1 VGEPVKAGDTS
12 IEQPTA
18 EQFEAI
24 ECHDRDILVEAGA
37 GTGKTKTTI
46 ARYRRLLSDGHEPG
60 EILVF
65 TFTDKAAAELR
76 NRARE
81 TPEGE
86 PEVAMGAAWIG
97 TFHSICSRIL
107 RAHPVAADVDPRF
120 DVLDD
125 VKGRRIRDAAFERAL
140 REVSEDRRSAEQLS
154 RVKLASWKTGVTTA
168 YDQLRARGEERPSL
182 PEVAGAD
189 GDSPGGF
196 PVFCRNLVDRL
207 LNSYGDAYSDMKRA
221 EGLLDY
227 EDLQLQTLK
236 LLENNPGVS
245 HSYSERFV
253 EIMVDEFQDTNRLQ
267 VRLIEALRGEQT
279 TLFTVGDE
287 MQAIYGFR
295 HADVRLFRQRR
306 EQVDLPLGLTANFRS
321 QAPVIGAVNL
331 IGRGLDRQVDE
342 GRGAV
347 GTGSTGREGQGSAT
361 AASRQEFAELTV
373 GLDPEPGRRSSV
385 EMLFVGSD
393 GWQEQELGPLSP
405 SDAKD
410 QGKTEAAT
418 RAEALAVARRVRE
431 AVDRGE
437 VDVSQVALLFRT
449 RSNMPIHA
457 EALAHYGLEPYIVG
471 RSDFWSSREAIDV
484 LALLAVVA
492 NPLDDESLLSP
503 LLGPACGL
511 SSDALVLLRD
521 ATESGPIWPT
531 LTKASRGEVDGVQ
544 ADDCERA
551 RSFVT
556 AIEAVR
562 SALPVTPLGE
572 VVEGVVTSTGYDL
585 ACLGRGRPVERMA
598 NLRRIGSLAAE
609 YEASE
614 ARDLRGFL
622 RWAEDSSDLE
632 AESGV
637 ATEEESG
644 RVVRLMTIHKAKG
657 LEFDMV
663 CVPDLGKERRAP
675 GSGVRICWIG
685 PDGNDEPPRDGEAG
699 ENGQDPSLTLGLRVV
714 DEQGSQG
721 EFFDWDAI
729 RDAAEI
735 EQEDEE
741 LRLFHVAVTRAR
753 RLLVLS
759 GIHPLESKDPA
770 VRENTAGRLYR
781 WALTSTDG
789 EDGGLPS
796 TIAVPAPA
804 SGAHLESEP
813 KATEIKVEAI
823 PATEKGADELGR
835 GRETEAVQPGAGVT
849 GRPPLGRPGRSRR
862 PDVPLSF
869 TTLSVLADC
878 PARFFATRVLKLE
891 EPESAWAAR
900 DPEDQEEV
908 ALDPEES
915 SPLTVREATA
925 FGSVVHDL
933 LEASA
938 QRRWVRPAESEIS
951 ARLEGRGLNTGDGR
965 LQERAADMIY
975 GFMDSPL
982 GRRVAGQSCD
992 PETPLLLDAGGI
1004 TIRGFA
1010 DLLARDVSPPLILDY
1025 KSNNLQGTTAAAKM
1039 AEQYDLQRDL
1049 YGLAVADGLE
1059 AETVDTAFV
1068 FLEDVENPVEMR
1080 LGQEELARARDR
1092 VDSLVTTIRTGSF
1105 FGESAAAIPCGEC
1118 WACERLES
1126 RLVTTRKRQAG
1137 AG

>member
-1 VGEPVKAGDTS
+1 MRAGDTKT
-12 IEQPTA
+12 ERLTA
-18 EQFEAI
+18 QQLAAI
-24 ECHDRDILVEAGA
+24 ECRERDILVEAGA

-46 ARYRRLLSDGHEPG
+46 ARYRRLLADGHEPG

-125 VKGRRIRDAAFERAL
+125 VRGRRIRNAAFERAL

-154 RVKLASWKTGVTTA
+154 RVGLGSWKTGVARA
-168 YDQLRARGEERPSL
+168 YDQLRARGEERPAL
-182 PEVAGAD
+182 PQASGVESD
-189 GDSPGGF
+189 EPDSF
-196 PVFCRNLVDRL
+196 PVFCRDLVDRL
-207 LNSYGDAYSDMKRA
+207 LTSYGDAYSDMKRA

-236 LLENNPGVS
+236 LLENNPGTS
-245 HSYSERFV
+245 RSYRERFV
-253 EIMVDEFQDTNRLQ
+253 EMMVDEFQDTNRLQ

-295 HADVRLFRQRR
+295 HADVRLFRRRR
-306 EQVDLPLGLTANFRS
+306 EQVDPPLGLTANFRS
-321 QAPVIGAVNL
+321 QGPVTGAVNL
-331 IGRGLDRQVDE
+331 IGRGLDGQVE
-342 GRGAV
+342 AKRSGGRPGA
-347 GTGSTGREGQGSAT
+347 AT
-361 AASRQEFAELTV
+361 AATRQDFAELTL
-373 GLDPEPGRRSSV
+373 GLDPEPGRLSSV

-393 GWQEQELGPLSP
+393 GWQEQDLGPLSP
-405 SDAKD
+405 ANARD
-410 QGKTEAAT
+410 QGKTESAT

-431 AVDRGE
+431 AVDRGD

-449 RSNMPIHA
+449 KSNMPIHA

-471 RSDFWSSREAIDV
+471 RSDFWSSREAIDI

-511 SSDALVLLRD
+511 SPDALVLLRD
-521 ATESGPIWPT
+521 GSGGGPMWP
-531 LTKASRGEVDGVQ
+531 AVIRAARGEVPGIR

-551 RSFVT
+551 GGFVA
-556 AIEAVR
+556 AIESLR
-562 SALPVTPLGE
+562 SALPITPLGE
-572 VVEGVVTSTGYDL
+572 VVERVVTSTGYDL
-585 ACLGRGRPVERMA
+585 ACLGRGGRVERMA
-598 NLRRIGSLAAE
+598 NLRRIGSLAAD

-614 ARDLRGFL
+614 GRDLRGFL

-663 CVPDLGKERRAP
+663 CVPDLGKDRRAP

-685 PDGNDEPPRDGEAG
+685 PGRDDGSPPAGEAEETG
-699 ENGQDPSLTLGLRVV
+699 HDASITFGLRVV
-714 DEQGSQG
+714 DEQGVQG

-729 RDAAEI
+729 RDAAEV

-741 LRLFHVAVTRAR
+741 LRLFHVAMTRAR

-759 GIHPLESKDPA
+759 GIHPLEGRSGS
-770 VRENTAGRLYR
+770 VNENTAGRLYR
-781 WALTSTDG
+781 WTLGSAGG
-789 EDGGLPS
+789 EDGLLPS

-804 SGAHLESEP
+804 SGAPLESEP
-813 KATEIKVEAI
+813 EATKIAVEAI
-823 PATEKGADELGR
+823 PATEENADALR
-835 GRETEAVQPGAGVT
+835 TGREAEPAEPGEGAS
-849 GRPPLGRPGRSRR
+849 GRPPLHRPERSRR
-862 PDVPLSF
+862 PEVPLSF

-891 EPESAWAAR
+891 EPESAWTSR
-900 DPEDQEEV
+900 DPEDREEV
-908 ALDPEES
+908 ALDPEDS

-933 LEASA
+933 LESSA
-938 QRRWVRPAESEIS
+938 KRRWVRPAESEIK
-951 ARLEGRGLNTGDGR
+951 ARLDGRGLETDDGK
-965 LQERAADMIY
+965 LPARAAEMIY

-982 GRRVAGQSCD
+982 GKRVAGQSCD
-992 PETPLLLDAGGI
+992 PETPLLFDAGGI

-1010 DLLARDVSPPLILDY
+1010 DLLARDASPPLILDY
-1025 KSNNLQGTTAAAKM
+1025 KSNNLRDTTAAAKM
-1039 AEQYDLQRDL
+1039 EEQYLLQRDL
-1049 YGLAVADGLE
+1049 YGLAVADGLA

-1068 FLEDVENPVEMR
+1068 FLEDVANPIEMR
-1080 LGQEELARARDR
+1080 LGREELARARDT
-1092 VDSLVTTIRTGSF
+1092 VDSLVTMIRTGSF
-1105 FGESAAAIPCGEC
+1105 FGESDAAVVPCGEC
-1118 WACERLES
+1118 WACGRLES
-1126 RLVTTRKRQAG
+1126 RLVRSRS
-1137 AG
+1137 